1 MCIISSPLNLVYARS
16 LSKIAC
22 AETLKYKS
30 SWFKNLYGE
39 GYICDMDV
47 FKMYHTLL
55 AVVAFKT
62 LLPS

>member
-1 MCIISSPLNLVYARS
+1 MLRHSNIKVHGL
-16 LSKIAC
+16 
-22 AETLKYKS
+22 T
-30 SWFKNLYGE
+30 FKNLYGE

-55 AVVAFKT
+55 AVKAVKT